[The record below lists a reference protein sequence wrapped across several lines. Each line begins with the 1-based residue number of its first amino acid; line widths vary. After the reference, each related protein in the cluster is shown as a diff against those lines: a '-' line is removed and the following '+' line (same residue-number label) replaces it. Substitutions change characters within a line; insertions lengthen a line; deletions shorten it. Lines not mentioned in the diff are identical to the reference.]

1 MTLTHSTHDTH
12 HGHGR
17 RAFVRHYLEM
27 LVAMVAGMMIGPLL
41 RSAAGLESPA
51 DPGVGA
57 VLMAADMSVAMV
69 VWMRIRGHG
78 WPASLEMA
86 AVMIAPVA
94 VLAPLHWLGLFGA
107 DVLLV
112 AEHVI
117 MLPLM
122 WLAMLRRP
130 AEYGRWSRQG

>member
-1 MTLTHSTHDTH
+1 MTVAHATH
-12 HGHGR
+12 HHGR

-27 LVAMVAGMMIGPLL
+27 LAAMVAGMMAGPLL
-41 RSAAGLESPA
+41 RSAAGLEPSA
-51 DPGVGA
+51 GAGA
-57 VLMAADMSVAMV
+57 VLMAVDMSVAMV

-86 AVMIAPVA
+86 AVMVAPVA

-107 DVLLV
+107 DVLLI
-112 AEHVI
+112 AEHVV

-130 AEYGRWSRQG
+130 AEYGRWSQDRPTS

>member
-1 MTLTHSTHDTH
+1 MTLTHSAHTH

-27 LVAMVAGMMIGPLL
+27 LAAMVAGMIVGPML

-57 VLMAADMSVAMV
+57 VLMAVDMSVAMV
-69 VWMRIRGHG
+69 LWMRIRGHS

-94 VLAPLHWLGLFGA
+94 VLAPLHWLGVFGP
-107 DVLLV
+107 DVLLI
-112 AEHVI
+112 AEHVV

-130 AEYGRWSRQG
+130 AEYGRWSTS

>member
-1 MTLTHSTHDTH
+1 MTLTHTTHR
-12 HGHGR
+12 HGR

-27 LVAMVAGMMIGPLL
+27 LVAMAAGMMLGPLL
-41 RSAAGLESPA
+41 RSAAGLEPSA
-51 DPGVGA
+51 GAGTGA
-57 VLMAADMSVAMV
+57 VLMAVDMSVAMV

-78 WPASLEMA
+78 WPATLEMA
-86 AVMIAPVA
+86 GVMVAPVA

-107 DVLLV
+107 DALLL
-112 AEHVI
+112 AEHVV

-130 AEYGRWSRQG
+130 AEYGRWTR